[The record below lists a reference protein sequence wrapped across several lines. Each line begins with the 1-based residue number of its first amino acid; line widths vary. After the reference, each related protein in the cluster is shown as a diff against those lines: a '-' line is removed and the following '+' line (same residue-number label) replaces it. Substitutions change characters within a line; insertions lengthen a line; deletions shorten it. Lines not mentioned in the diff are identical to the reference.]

1 MRIPEPDLGSE
12 EEEEKKIEEKPEI
25 EEEQEESSLCEEIQS
40 IECFKKF
47 KDTEEKLQLMDCE
60 ESGTL
65 FADIEKDNQEAV
77 EDEEEMTKPL
87 KFIHSSKSCDWTQD
101 VGGSSSED
109 GRTFCCN
116 KHRTIF
122 TQSANSIRLSA
133 SKQLYEQVSCED
145 TSEADGPP
153 VVKVAEIVSQSP
165 SHGKDSGFYDPGSDA
180 DEANALVASNK

>member
-1 MRIPEPDLGSE
+1 MRIPEPDLETE
-12 EEEEKKIEEKPEI
+12 EEEEKKVEEKQEED
-25 EEEQEESSLCEEIQS
+25 EEEQEESSLCEEIKT

-47 KDTEEKLQLMDCE
+47 KDNEEKLQLMDCE

-65 FADIEKDNQEAV
+65 FADIEKENQK
-77 EDEEEMTKPL
+77 EEEMSKPL
-87 KFIHSSKSCDWTQD
+87 KFIHSSKSCEWTQES
-101 VGGSSSED
+101 GEPRSED

-145 TSEADGPP
+145 TSEGDGPP
-153 VVKVAEIVSQSP
+153 VVKVADVVSPSP